1 MKNTFCLAT
10 ALHGG
15 IALPFV
21 IPSEAEGSAV
31 PRTIPGNVFR
41 WSEVRMTKERGGA
54 HCGSDA
60 AGEALLEIH
69 VSQFMR
75 QTRLVLSGDNAGK
88 VLFSCHDL
96 SLGSVMKRQLLFN
109 E

>member
-1 MKNTFCLAT
+1 
-10 ALHGG
+10 
-15 IALPFV
+15 
-21 IPSEAEGSAV
+21 
-31 PRTIPGNVFR
+31 
-41 WSEVRMTKERGGA
+41 MTKERGGA